1 MNFNK
6 FFKNYDD
13 IEVFEY
19 KITPNSTTGKEGRD
33 QYDQVPEFKRL
44 HVRKQSHEDL
54 SAKQETPV

>member
-19 KITPNSTTGKEGRD
+19 KITPNSTTGKEG
-33 QYDQVPEFKRL
+33 QNDQVPEFKRL

-54 SAKQETPV
+54 SAKQDTPV

>member
-1 MNFNK
+1 LNFNK

-19 KITPNSTTGKEGRD
+19 KITPNSTTGKES

-54 SAKQETPV
+54 SAKQDTPV